1 MEAISSSLLLL
12 LFLRRR
18 SSLSSP
24 PFAVVVQWRNR
35 QMWLFC
41 LQGRKKG
48 EKKFLPSSTFSCT
61 TTTTCD
67 DAWGGIRHLAK
78 KPTKDAI

>member
-1 MEAISSSLLLL
+1 
-12 LFLRRR
+12 
-18 SSLSSP
+18 
-24 PFAVVVQWRNR
+24 
-35 QMWLFC
+35 MWLFC

-78 KPTKDAI
+78 KQRKMQYELNAVHVFDEMYIPSWYMKA